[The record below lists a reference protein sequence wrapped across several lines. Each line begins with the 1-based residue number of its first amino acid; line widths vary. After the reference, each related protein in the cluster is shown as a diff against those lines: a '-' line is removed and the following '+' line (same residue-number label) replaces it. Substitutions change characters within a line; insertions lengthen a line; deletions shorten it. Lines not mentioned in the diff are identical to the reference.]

1 MKNVIIGTAGHIDH
15 GKTTLIKALTGRE
28 TDTLEEEKRRGI
40 SINLGFT
47 YFDLPSNKRAG
58 IVDVP
63 GHEKF
68 IKNMLAGAA
77 GIDIVLFVVAGDE
90 GVMPQ
95 TIEHLDIL
103 SFLNVKKGII
113 VLTKCDVVDNEFI
126 ELVKEDIREKT
137 KGTFLDNAEI
147 VEVDSISRNGI
158 DNLVKKIDD
167 MSNDI
172 DDKNENSPARLNID
186 RVFSVK
192 GFGTVV
198 TGTLLEGKI
207 SIDDDLVI
215 YPNNLKTK
223 IRSIQ
228 VHGQS
233 VETAYAGQRT
243 AINIS
248 NIKVEELKRGDILA
262 APNSLE
268 ESMML
273 DVKLSL
279 VKHTNKN
286 LKHWD
291 RLRLYHG
298 AREILCRVVPLDKE
312 ITKSGESCYAQLRL
326 EESIVAK
333 KLDNFV
339 LRNYSP
345 LETIGGGIIIDT
357 KPKKHKKFDENVIS
371 SLKIKEKGELED
383 ILEQYLKNNL
393 KSYKTLKDIMS
404 YTGENEELVI
414 NAIDKLIKENKV
426 VNINNINKVV
436 NINNIYVHTNQYEN
450 LKKLIVELLT
460 TYHKKYRLRSGVL
473 KEEVRSKVES
483 KFKTKEMDIL
493 LEKLQNEKVIKINEN
508 LVSIYDFEVVLN
520 DKQKEIKDNIQKK
533 LKLPEVLTILNIKDI
548 CENKYYEEVLEYM
561 IGKDIEKLD
570 DTYIMDKEIYEEIKI
585 NLIKYLEEFGEI
597 TLGQYRDMLNSSR
610 KNCMIILENFDRNK
624 ITKRDD
630 NKRTLYN
637 K

>member
-1 MKNVIIGTAGHIDH
+1 
-15 GKTTLIKALTGRE
+15 
-28 TDTLEEEKRRGI
+28 
-40 SINLGFT
+40 
-47 YFDLPSNKRAG
+47 
-58 IVDVP
+58 
-63 GHEKF
+63 
-68 IKNMLAGAA
+68 MLAGAA
-77 GIDIVLFVVAGDE
+77 GIDIVLFVIASDE

-103 SFLNVKKGII
+103 SYLNVKKGII
-113 VLTKCDVVDNEFI
+113 VLTKCDAVDNEFI

-147 VEVDSISRNGI
+147 IEVDSISRNGI
-158 DNLVKKIDD
+158 SNLVKKIDD

-172 DDKNENSPARLNID
+172 DDKNENSPARINID

-248 NIKVEELKRGDILA
+248 NIKVEELKRGDVLA
-262 APNSLE
+262 TPNSLE

-279 VKHTNKN
+279 VNHTNKK

-298 AREILCRVVPLDKE
+298 TREILCRVVPLDKE
-312 ITKSGESCYAQLRL
+312 IIKSGENCYAQLRL

-333 KLDNFV
+333 KLDSFV
-339 LRNYSP
+339 LRNFSP

-357 KPKKHKKFDENVIS
+357 KPNKHKKFDEDVIS

-383 ILEQYLKNNL
+383 IINEYLKNDL

-404 YTGENEELVI
+404 YTGENEKLII

-426 VNINNINKVV
+426 VNINNI
-436 NINNIYVHTNQYEN
+436 YVHISQYEN
-450 LKKLIVELLT
+450 LKKSTIEILNI
-460 TYHKKYRLRSGVL
+460 YHKKYRLRSGIL
-473 KEEVRSKVES
+473 KEELRSKIEI
-483 KFKTKEMDIL
+483 KFKAKEMDIIL
-493 LEKLQNEKVIKINEN
+493 DKLQNEKIIKMNEN
-508 LVSIYDFEVVLN
+508 LVSLYDFKVKLN
-520 DKQKEIKDNIQKK
+520 DKQKEIKDNIRKK
-533 LKLPEVLTILNIKDI
+533 LKVSEILTILNIKDI
-548 CENKYYEEVLEYM
+548 CENNYYEEVVEYM

-570 DTYIMDKEIYEEIKI
+570 DTYIMDKEAYEKIKGD
-585 NLIKYLEEFGEI
+585 LIKYLEEFGEI

-637 K
+637 N

>member
-77 GIDIVLFVVAGDE
+77 GIDIVLFVVASDE

-103 SFLNVKKGII
+103 SFLNIKKGII

-137 KGTFLDNAEI
+137 KGTFLDNSEI
-147 VEVDSISRNGI
+147 VEVDSISKNGVSDLI
-158 DNLVKKIDD
+158 KKIDD
-167 MSNDI
+167 ISNEI

-186 RVFSVK
+186 RVFSIK

-215 YPNNLKTK
+215 YPNKLKTK

-228 VHGQS
+228 VHGQD
-233 VETAYAGQRT
+233 VKTAYAGQRT
-243 AINIS
+243 AINIA
-248 NIKVEELKRGDILA
+248 NIKVEELKRGDVLA
-262 APNSLE
+262 SPNSLE

-279 VKHTNKN
+279 VKHANKN

-333 KLDNFV
+333 KLDSFV

-345 LETIGGGIIIDT
+345 LETIGGGVIIDT

-371 SLKIKEKGELED
+371 SLKMKEKGELEV
-383 ILEQYLKNNL
+383 ILEEYLKNNL

-404 YTGENEELVI
+404 YTGENEELII
-414 NAIDKLIKENKV
+414 NAINKLIKENKV
-426 VNINNINKVV
+426 VNINNIY
-436 NINNIYVHTNQYEN
+436 IHINQYEN

-460 TYHKKYRLRSGVL
+460 IYHKKHRLRNGVL
-473 KEEVRSKVES
+473 KEEVRSKIES
-483 KFKTKEMDIL
+483 KFNTKEMDIL
-493 LEKLQNEKVIKINEN
+493 LDKLQNEKIIKIDEN
-508 LVSIYDFEVVLN
+508 LVSIYDFEVTLN
-520 DKQKEIKDNIQKK
+520 DKQKEIKYNIKKK
-533 LKLPEVLTILNIKDI
+533 LKLPETLTVLNIKDI

-561 IGKDIEKLD
+561 IGKDVEKLD
-570 DTYIMDKEIYEEIKI
+570 DSYIMDKDIYEEIKKD
-585 NLIKYLEEFGEI
+585 LIKYLEESGEI

-624 ITKRDD
+624 ITKRYD

>member
-1 MKNVIIGTAGHIDH
+1 MKNIVIGTAGHIDH

-47 YFDLPSNKRAG
+47 YFDLPSNKRVG

-68 IKNMLAGAA
+68 IKNMLAGAS
-77 GIDIVLFVVAGDE
+77 GIDIVLFVIASDE

-103 SFLNVKKGII
+103 SYLNVKKGII
-113 VLTKCDVVDNEFI
+113 VLTKCDVVDNDFI
-126 ELVKEDIREKT
+126 ELVKEDIKEKT
-137 KGTFLDNAEI
+137 KDTFLNNAEI
-147 VEVDSISRNGI
+147 VEVDSISKNGI
-158 DNLVKKIDD
+158 NELIKKIDD
-167 MSNDI
+167 MSSEIND
-172 DDKNENSPARLNID
+172 KSENSPARLNID

-198 TGTLLEGKI
+198 TGTLAEGQI
-207 SIDDDLVI
+207 SIDDDLVV
-215 YPNNLKTK
+215 YPSNLKTK

-228 VHGQS
+228 VHGEN
-233 VETAYAGQRT
+233 VETAYVGQRT

-248 NIKVEELKRGDILA
+248 NIRVEELKRGDVLA
-262 APNSLE
+262 SPNSLE

-279 VKHTNKN
+279 VNHSNKS

-298 AREILCRVVPLDKE
+298 TREILCRVVPLDKE
-312 ITKSGESCYAQLRL
+312 IIKSGESCYAQLRL

-333 KLDNFV
+333 KMDNFV

-345 LETIGGGIIIDT
+345 LETIGGGVIIDT
-357 KPKKHKKFDENVIS
+357 NPKKHKRFDERVIS
-371 SLKIKEKGELED
+371 SLKVKEKGELKD
-383 ILEQYLKNNL
+383 ILEEYLKNNL
-393 KSYKTLKDIMS
+393 KSYKTSKDIMI
-404 YTGENEELVI
+404 YTGENEETII
-414 NAIDKLIKENKV
+414 NAIDKLIKEKKII
-426 VNINNINKVV
+426 NINNMYLHI
-436 NINNIYVHTNQYEN
+436 NQYEN
-450 LKKLIVELLT
+450 LKNSIVELLN
-460 TYHKKYRLRSGVL
+460 TYHKKYRLRNGIL
-473 KEEVRSKVES
+473 KEEIKSKIENR
-483 KFKTKEMDIL
+483 FTTKDMDIL
-493 LEKLQNEKVIKINEN
+493 LQKLQNEKIIKIVGN
-508 LVSIYDFEVVLN
+508 LVSNYDFKVILN
-520 DKQKEIKDNIQKK
+520 EKQKEIKSNIQNK
-533 LKLPEVLTILNIKDI
+533 LNQAQTLTILNIKDI
-548 CENKYYEEVLEYM
+548 CENKYYEEVVEYM
-561 IGKDIEKLD
+561 IGKNIEKLD
-570 DTYIMDKEIYEEIKI
+570 DTYIMDKTAYEKIKED
-585 NLIKYLEEFGEI
+585 LVKYLEKFEEI
-597 TLGQYRDMLNSSR
+597 TLGEYRDILNSSR

-630 NKRTLYN
+630 NKRILYN